1 MYSLLANK
9 TLIFFLI
16 SWNFYWRWLSNA
28 FVPTPRAR
36 TSTCTLAFSL
46 VTSKNGQI
54 YRREKSGVESGIDTC
69 TATYTTRSNLITEN
83 DDNAEDYQEDTFDYQ
98 LDPISDASHSGDTFL
113 NGKDFPS
120 DEELDRLPRGQ
131 KGGVNVIR
139 HYEFPATRNNI
150 PSENDNIP
158 LQEALCLLD
167 PDNYPSPTR
176 ARKACR
182 KGSVLIHRGPIDD
195 KIGHLNAF
203 NSKKCCRGRVGDKI
217 FPGDIIGIQVMMG
230 TFKKKRCYPFITYS
244 RPRFSLPVLYEDD
257 HMAIVDKPAG
267 ISMYGHRRSRSGS
280 TSRRTVRDVLPF
292 CLTPPAKGTPGKALR
307 RPMAVH
313 RLDTPTSG
321 LLVVA
326 KTKLALDSLYRQFEE
341 RRVIKTYTAI
351 VNGIPQNCEAV
362 QTSSDLIA
370 LTDDKH
376 WNIVD
381 YPLGGKHAITTW
393 RVLESAQSLNAKDEI
408 LTLVEV
414 QPRTGRYHQIRRHFA
429 WICRRPLVGDALYA
443 GALQA
448 PRFRRNGLYLCSN
461 AITLDHPYY
470 KILDWERMASLDID
484 TLSKQ
489 MIQLSNE
496 KGVQVTVRKELP
508 KRFAKLLKGEQAWR
522 KQVQSLRQ

>member
-1 MYSLLANK
+1 MANK

-54 YRREKSGVESGIDTC
+54 YRREKSGIDTC

-120 DEELDRLPRGQ
+120 DEELDRLPWGQ
-131 KGGVNVIR
+131 KGGFNVIR

-203 NSKKCCRGRVGDKI
+203 NS
-217 FPGDIIGIQVMMG
+217 Q
-230 TFKKKRCYPFITYS
+230 
-244 RPRFSLPVLYEDD
+244 LE
-257 HMAIVDKPAG
+257 
-267 ISMYGHRRSRSGS
+267 ISTCS
-280 TSRRTVRDVLPF
+280 
-292 CLTPPAKGTPGKALR
+292 K
-307 RPMAVH
+307 
-313 RLDTPTSG
+313 
-321 LLVVA
+321 
-326 KTKLALDSLYRQFEE
+326 
-341 RRVIKTYTAI
+341 
-351 VNGIPQNCEAV
+351 N
-362 QTSSDLIA
+362 
-370 LTDDKH
+370 
-376 WNIVD
+376 
-381 YPLGGKHAITTW
+381 
-393 RVLESAQSLNAKDEI
+393 
-408 LTLVEV
+408 TL
-414 QPRTGRYHQIRRHFA
+414 
-429 WICRRPLVGDALYA
+429 
-443 GALQA
+443 
-448 PRFRRNGLYLCSN
+448 
-461 AITLDHPYY
+461 
-470 KILDWERMASLDID
+470 
-484 TLSKQ
+484 
-489 MIQLSNE
+489 
-496 KGVQVTVRKELP
+496 
-508 KRFAKLLKGEQAWR
+508 
-522 KQVQSLRQ
+522 